1 MKIFYNTMVN
11 WPNWKEHTKS
21 RRSGQFESGDIAK
34 SVKRIVDEVNK
45 FSRYASRTKALEI
58 SVWTNKTNKDG
69 SFSGGY
75 DNGQAPEVVVKFDL
89 DGTDYVIP
97 CDVFT
102 YASQNLCAIAK
113 TIEGLRANERYGVMT
128 MKQMMAGV
136 AELPRVSSAARKAWW
151 EVFDIVRNSS
161 KTHIEAR
168 YRELAK
174 FRHPNA
180 GGTDQEWHELQE
192 AYEIAKQVGA

>member
-89 DGTDYVIP
+89 DGTESGNMGRRFRP
-97 CDVFT
+97 
-102 YASQNLCAIAK
+102 
-113 TIEGLRANERYGVMT
+113 
-128 MKQMMAGV
+128 
-136 AELPRVSSAARKAWW
+136 SARR
-151 EVFDIVRNSS
+151 RNSGDPRS
-161 KTHIEAR
+161 ERECPAR
-168 YRELAK
+168 SVAPGDASLASP
-174 FRHPNA
+174 F
-180 GGTDQEWHELQE
+180 
-192 AYEIAKQVGA
+192 